1 MKRSKGIRNRNRTLL
16 RRKPRDKGKNPLGRL
31 LIPYSPGQMVTIS
44 INPSVQ
50 KGMPHRRYHGRVG
63 TIAEK
68 RGRAYVIEVASGK
81 FPRLII
87 ARPEHIL
94 PIKEKNKWQGRS
106 SKRRSSLTPKP
117 RPSWKR
123 SSRRSWASFSAGP
136 STLLADS
143 PSCLRTVPPNWS
155 KSYPLIFNLTE
166 MTRFK

>member
-31 LIPYSPGQMVTIS
+31 LIPYTPGQMVTIS

-94 PIKEKNKWQGRS
+94 PMKETN
-106 SKRRSSLTPKP
+106 
-117 RPSWKR
+117 
-123 SSRRSWASFSAGP
+123 
-136 STLLADS
+136 
-143 PSCLRTVPPNWS
+143 
-155 KSYPLIFNLTE
+155 
-166 MTRFK
+166 